1 MFNKYWKI
9 LSLLLILLL
18 PVCAQ
23 AQDIGFPEDGENPPG
38 EVPID
43 GGVGFLVAAG
53 VAYGIKK
60 AKASKDRRDEEDKTP
75 PSPRSRASCI

>member
-1 MFNKYWKI
+1 MFSKYWKI

-18 PVCAQ
+18 PVYSH
-23 AQDIGFPEDGENPPG
+23 AQDIGFPDGGENPPG

-60 AKASKDRRDEEDKTP
+60 SKAAKEVRQQNENK
-75 PSPRSRASCI
+75 

>member
-9 LSLLLILLL
+9 VSLLLILLL
-18 PVCAQ
+18 PAYCQ

-43 GGVGFLVAAG
+43 GGVGFLIAAG

-60 AKASKDRRDEEDKTP
+60 GKAAKEARRQGENK
-75 PSPRSRASCI
+75 

>member
-1 MFNKYWKI
+1 MFKKLWKTFSLIAI
-9 LSLLLILLL
+9 LSIPLYGFG
-18 PVCAQ
+18 
-23 AQDIGFPEDGENPPG
+23 QDIGFPEEGENPPG

-60 AKASKDRRDEEDKTP
+60 
-75 PSPRSRASCI
+75 SRAAKEARRLNDNN